1 MGGLFFILCI
11 FTTMNITQ
19 ALADL
24 KQLLPEE
31 VTLIAVSK
39 TKPIEAITEAYQA
52 GQLDFGENKIQEM
65 ASKWEQLPKDIRWH
79 MIGHVQTNKVKYMA
93 PFVSLI
99 HAIDSTKLL
108 AEIQKQA
115 EKHNRIIE
123 GLLQVRIAQEETK
136 YGVPVSE
143 VEGLLD
149 FASRCNNVTIKG
161 LMGMASFT
169 EEESQIRGEFETLS
183 KLYFSLKPLHP
194 SFSHLSMGMSGDYPV
209 ALQLGSN
216 MIRVGSKLFGAR

>member
-1 MGGLFFILCI
+1 
-11 FTTMNITQ
+11 MNITQ
-19 ALADL
+19 ALTYL
-24 KQLLPEE
+24 KQSLPKE

-99 HAIDSTKLL
+99 HAIDSRKLL

-136 YGVPVSE
+136 YGVP
-143 VEGLLD
+143 
-149 FASRCNNVTIKG
+149 
-161 LMGMASFT
+161 
-169 EEESQIRGEFETLS
+169 
-183 KLYFSLKPLHP
+183 
-194 SFSHLSMGMSGDYPV
+194 
-209 ALQLGSN
+209 
-216 MIRVGSKLFGAR
+216 